1 MAHSISS
8 SFVRLRLKEL
18 ENVNWFPAFFALDC
32 LPCDVNVFI
41 IWKSLAGFR
50 LLRKWRSLQ
59 TVRPILLIK
68 KKKHKKELYLVT
80 FLIIWLCRVGNY
92 YYCWV
97 ICCGWIF
104 FFWKL
109 PVAVVTLMETLWSR
123 LALMC
128 GSTGASKS
136 GRMFRMI
143 IYRLFPPLRKHLLFN
158 KEKSKFMVYHSRF
171 SFLTWILIV
180 SWYHQ

>member
-8 SFVRLRLKEL
+8 SFVRLRLKEP

-97 ICCGWIF
+97 ILLWLDF
-104 FFWKL
+104 FFLETTCCCCHSNGDTLISSRSYVWKYRCQQKRTNVSNDHISSV
-109 PVAVVTLMETLWSR
+109 PPTQETP
-123 LALMC
+123 
-128 GSTGASKS
+128 T
-136 GRMFRMI
+136 
-143 IYRLFPPLRKHLLFN
+143 
-158 KEKSKFMVYHSRF
+158 V
-171 SFLTWILIV
+171 
-180 SWYHQ
+180 